1 MNNENNILENSQ
13 TINNINQSSNVNPP
27 VVDQNNI
34 LINQNNTVVDN
45 ASNNYN
51 NVDPIS
57 VVANLNKDE
66 AMEEALS
73 HTTQYSPF
81 EVPKQ
86 EVNQEVDKKNNKS
99 IYIFIGVIFAIMAL
113 FIFFLPQISNLFGWV

>member
-86 EVNQEVDKKNNKS
+86 EVNQEVNKKNNKS